1 MTLCDRDL
9 ASVPAEHL
17 VALAS
22 CATFRVDIIR
32 VRNCDLVSILDNIKC
47 RQCGIYDQSLNREES
62 LALVRV
68 MESRVERVEL
78 GFDGIMLCRGDLSL
92 DIQALTQYSG
102 EGRCWSVEY
111 FCVGADRYREEV
123 RSWAQSIN
131 WDVTQDDS
139 YTMLEDDRLEAEE
152 GYHQA
157 ENGYYYRSKNV
168 ITIERRYR

>member
-1 MTLCDRDL
+1 MSLGMPLCL
-9 ASVPAEHL
+9 SVGRA
-17 VALAS
+17 V
-22 CATFRVDIIR
+22 
-32 VRNCDLVSILDNIKC
+32 NKSISYNVNIKC
-47 RQCGIYDQSLNREES
+47 RLCGIYDQSLNREES

-168 ITIERRYR
+168 ITMQSKGDIDRQQI

>member
-1 MTLCDRDL
+1 MDL
-9 ASVPAEHL
+9 ASVPAEHM
-17 VALAS
+17 ASLAA
-22 CATFRVDIIR
+22 CVTQGVYIGN
-32 VRNCDLVSILDNIKC
+32 VHNCDLVNMLDNLKC
-47 RQCGIYDQSLNREES
+47 QSCRIYDQSLNREES

-78 GFDGIMLCRGDLSL
+78 GFDGIMLCRGDLRL

-111 FCVGADRYREEV
+111 FSVGADRYREEV